1 MPFCS
6 VPFIHS
12 FIDTKGENRIC
23 CTARWVPG
31 QYDLQDW
38 EGEDYQKIRE
48 AVSSDDKD
56 WLPTC
61 NECERREKIGQEDSY
76 RKIYN
81 RLYERLGKPSLDIKT
96 GNMFEAPISYDL
108 RMNNLCNLA
117 CRMCGP
123 MASSQLQKESVKYP
137 ELWPEHIN
145 DAEDRYNQMD
155 ITRIIEEAES
165 MFEIKLLGGE
175 PTVQPETKAILER
188 LIEVGNTGLRLNM
201 TTNGTNVN
209 SKFYNILKQFTHV
222 YIQVSIDNYGIG
234 HDYIRGPAADF
245 ETIWKNVKKIYE
257 LDWAGKFHIEIN
269 QTITSFNIFDFW
281 KLRQEASKQYPWCTF
296 KNGIVFEPVKY
307 SPQYLP
313 QRWKNM
319 AADKAKEAGVYEDE
333 KHIFEL
339 INQVETDMTHV
350 RKLKS
355 YTQLMDHARGQH
367 LKDHFPLFHEL
378 LEGIK

>member
-6 VPFIHS
+6 VPFIHT

-23 CTARWVPG
+23 CAAKWTPG

-38 EGEDYQKIRE
+38 QGEDYQKFRE
-48 AVSSDDKD
+48 AVSNDDKD
-56 WLPTC
+56 WLP
-61 NECERREKIGQEDSY
+61 ECDECKRREEIGQDDSY

-81 RLYERLGKPSLDIKT
+81 RLYNKMGKPSLNSET
-96 GNMFEAPISYDL
+96 GNPFDAPLSYDL

-137 ELWPEHIN
+137 ELWPEHID

-155 ITRIIEEAES
+155 ITRIINEAES
-165 MFEIKLLGGE
+165 MYELKLLGGE

-188 LIEVGNTGLRLNM
+188 LLEVGNTGLRLNM

-209 SKFYNILKQFTHV
+209 PKFYDILKQFKQV

-234 HDYIRGPAADF
+234 HDYIRGPASDF
-245 ETIWKNVKKIYE
+245 KTIWKNVKKIHE
-257 LDWAGKFHIEIN
+257 LDWAGKFYIEIN
-269 QTITSFNIFDFW
+269 QTVTVFNIFDFW
-281 KLRQEASKQYPWCTF
+281 RLRQETNKQYPWCGF
-296 KNGIVFEPVKY
+296 RSGLVYDPEKY

-313 QRWKNM
+313 LKWKDM
-319 AADKAKEAGVYEDE
+319 AVKIAKEAGVYQNE
-333 KHIFEL
+333 KHIFKL
-339 INQVETDMTHV
+339 MYQVETDMNYV
-350 RKLKS
+350 RDLKN
-355 YTQLMDHARGQH
+355 YTTVMDFARNQH
-367 LKDHFPLFHEL
+367 LKDYYPQFAEL
-378 LEGIK
+378 LEGIA